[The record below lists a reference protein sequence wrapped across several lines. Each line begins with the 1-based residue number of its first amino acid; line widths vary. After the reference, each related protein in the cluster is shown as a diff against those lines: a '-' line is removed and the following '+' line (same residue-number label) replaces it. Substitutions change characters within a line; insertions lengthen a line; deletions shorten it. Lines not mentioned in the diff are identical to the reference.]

1 MKRRKGYNSCSSFAM
16 LLMRHVRILSLVL
29 TLAIVSGAD
38 ANDTVNAT
46 VDGNTN
52 EGEVQEPA
60 VAVLFPWFA
69 LAIGTFTYLFL
80 SRFVRWLPHTVSM
93 FAIGT
98 AIGIATV
105 RLDRTTILTESVHDW
120 LNIDSEVLLLVF
132 LPGLVAKDA
141 MQLDATLFRASFWQ
155 LILFAFPMVLAGTV
169 LTALVCYYIFP
180 YGWSFNLAMTMGS
193 VRASSTNLS
202 KGDHRR
208 GSLVH
213 SRRSKTLT
221 HCCSFQLVFRSCP
234 QPIRWPWQLSCRK
247 SAHLLGFRFIS
258 QEKGMMTH
266 DVYPVRCTRN
276 EVQVLVETDTSRY

>member
-46 VDGNTN
+46 VGGNAN

-80 SRFVRWLPHTVSM
+80 LRFVRWLPHTVSM

-193 VRASSTNLS
+193 VRASSTDLS

-208 GSLVH
+208 VS
-213 SRRSKTLT
+213 
-221 HCCSFQLVFRSCP
+221 
-234 QPIRWPWQLSCRK
+234 
-247 SAHLLGFRFIS
+247 
-258 QEKGMMTH
+258 
-266 DVYPVRCTRN
+266 
-276 EVQVLVETDTSRY
+276 